1 MARSKWLASPKGPI
15 VGRAWELAEIE
26 AFLAATPTG
35 MEALRI
41 EGEAGVGKTTLWL
54 EALRAAREGGW
65 RVLSASA
72 SEQESKLAF
81 AVLGDL
87 LGEAV
92 DWTATQLSSPQRR
105 AIEVALLRGRSSKVF
120 DQTAEQ
126 WGWRSWRQFGTSL
139 ERPRSCSPWTA
150 ATRERIHEKPPT
162 HTTLEA
168 APSAA
173 PRLGGTR
180 GTTRE

>member
-72 SEQESKLAF
+72 SEQETKLAF

-92 DWTATQLSSPQRR
+92 DEMATQLSSPQRR
-105 AIEVALLRGRSSKVF
+105 AIEVALLRAEFEGVRPDRRAVGLAVMETIRHLARATKVLLAL
-120 DQTAEQ
+120 DRCDA
-126 WGWRSWRQFGTSL
+126 R
-139 ERPRSCSPWTA
+139 
-150 ATRERIHEKPPT
+150 T
-162 HTTLEA
+162 H
-168 APSAA
+168 S
-173 PRLGGTR
+173 
-180 GTTRE
+180 